1 MALAVREWFNMSRP
15 ISLVY
20 IWGHYFLYLVD
31 YLSYAT
37 YITIPSI
44 LLVMVILSRAS
55 CYAPPLFLLVLLFQ
69 SFYHLVLKWCPLYV
83 PVIYLFLVYLLG
95 RSDFV
100 KFVKGFPWS
109 FILGIF
115 LLVVMVIV
123 LLGLCYSCFWYAF
136 L

>member
-1 MALAVREWFNMSRP
+1 MFVLFMSISQSIFVALAVREWFNMSRP

-69 SFYHLVLKWCPLYV
+69 SFSSLSFKMVSSICSCN
-83 PVIYLFLVYLLG
+83 LFVSG
-95 RSDFV
+95 V
-100 KFVKGFPWS
+100 S
-109 FILGIF
+109 FGQIRF
-115 LLVVMVIV
+115 R
-123 LLGLCYSCFWYAF
+123 
-136 L
+136 